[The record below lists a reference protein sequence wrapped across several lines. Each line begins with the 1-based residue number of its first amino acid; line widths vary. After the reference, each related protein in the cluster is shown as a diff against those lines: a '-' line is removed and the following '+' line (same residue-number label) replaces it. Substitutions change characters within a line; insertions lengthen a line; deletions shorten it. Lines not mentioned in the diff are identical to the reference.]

1 VTALEVVQAI
11 ENAGGALKLAG
22 DRVRYQLPEGA
33 APLVEALRTC
43 RAEVI
48 RVLQQR
54 EWAAQSCYVHT
65 PEATWWTRSDGSKVC
80 GLCHPEPRG
89 KASESTKQS
98 PPQMPSGV
106 RLREWRPKKAPV
118 VVTVYSVVGDVQQF
132 VRATLAQLGAALD
145 GKPWLAGNYTV
156 RDLQERLEQVGVK
169 VEIMGAE

>member
-1 VTALEVVQAI
+1 
-11 ENAGGALKLAG
+11 
-22 DRVRYQLPEGA
+22 
-33 APLVEALRTC
+33 
-43 RAEVI
+43 
-48 RVLQQR
+48 
-54 EWAAQSCYVHT
+54 
-65 PEATWWTRSDGSKVC
+65 
-80 GLCHPEPRG
+80 
-89 KASESTKQS
+89 
-98 PPQMPSGV
+98 MPSGV